1 MNEPVR
7 ISKATP
13 NAAFP
18 SFENTCNDDEREIAE
33 LERAWGKAATFFRT
47 GMRFGHAPNS
57 ICTMSLQQVHDL
69 LQVFRSRLQRGDTL
83 SLLQA
88 VALCAEE
95 NVPLPEWLAT
105 EFRARIK
112 AFLQPGQHT
121 SLDEVF
127 RSENVPANSS
137 KRAAAARQDWMLAGR
152 LWHDAFDVA
161 REDATL
167 SSVDSV
173 VTRLL
178 SKRNYGVAKT
188 KAKKLIG
195 MVEANQSEFLRKDV
209 SLSRFLAERRKP
221 AT

>member
-7 ISKATP
+7 IRKV

-18 SFENTCNDDEREIAE
+18 SFENTCNDDERKIAE
-33 LERAWGKAATFFRT
+33 LEPAWGKAATFFRT
-47 GMRFGHAPNS
+47 CMRFGHAPNS

-112 AFLQPGQHT
+112 TFLQPGRYT

-127 RSENVPANSS
+127 RSENVPTNSS
-137 KRAAAARQDWMLAGR
+137 KKAAAARQDWMLAGR
-152 LWHDAFDVA
+152 LWHDAFGVA
-161 REDATL
+161 REDPRL

-195 MVEANQSEFLRKDV
+195 MVEASQSEFLRRDV

>member
-1 MNEPVR
+1 MSDPAPIRKV
-7 ISKATP
+7 TP
-13 NAAFP
+13 NATFP

-33 LERAWGKAATFFRT
+33 LEPAWGKAATFFRT
-47 GMRFGHAPNS
+47 WMRFGHAPNS

-69 LQVFRSRLQRGDTL
+69 LQAFRSRLQRGDTL

-95 NVPLPEWLAT
+95 NMPLPEWLAT
-105 EFRARIK
+105 EFQVRIK
-112 AFLQPGQHT
+112 VFLQPGQYT

-127 RSENVPANSS
+127 RSENVPTNSS
-137 KRAAAARQDWMLAGR
+137 KKAATARQDWMLAGR

-161 REDATL
+161 RQHPAL
-167 SSVDSV
+167 LSVDSV

-178 SKRNYGVAKT
+178 STRNYGVAKT
-188 KAKKLIG
+188 KAKKLIA
-195 MVEANQSEFLRKDV
+195 MVEASQSEFLRKDV
-209 SLSRFLAERRKP
+209 SLSRFLAERRQL